1 MSAGIVL
8 AAGGTGGHLFP
19 AQALARA
26 LRERGHRPTLVTDAR
41 GGSYGEMFDGID
53 VEIVAAATLTGRGLL
68 GRVGALFEIA
78 RGVAQARRLLKRL
91 RAAVVVGFG
100 GYPALPTM
108 LAAISLRLP
117 TLIHEQNAVLGRVN
131 RLLAPFVTAI
141 AASFARTARIPVR
154 QQRQVKVTGNPVR
167 ADVVQV
173 GAQDYAPPGADG
185 TIRLLIFGG
194 SQGASVLSD
203 VVPAAILGLADDLAE
218 RVSVTQQ
225 CRPDDCD
232 RVAMLYRS
240 AGIEAEVKAFF
251 DDMPTRLAETHL
263 VIARAGAGT
272 VSELAVAGRPA
283 ILVPYAHATDDHQT
297 ANAENL
303 VAVDGAVC
311 LPQQSLEPLD
321 LTRRLQDL
329 IRQPEQLSALARN
342 ARRAGHADAAERLA
356 DMVETVAAGG
366 TVGAPA

>member
-19 AQALARA
+19 AQALAQA
-26 LRERGHRPTLVTDAR
+26 LRGRGHRLTLVTDAR
-41 GGSYGEMFDGID
+41 GGGYGEMFDGID
-53 VEIVAAATLTGRGLL
+53 IEIVAAATLTGRSLL
-68 GRVGALFEIA
+68 GRVSALFDIA
-78 RGVAQARRLLKRL
+78 RGVTQARRLLKRL

-141 AASFARTARIPVR
+141 AASFARTSGIPPRHHGKVT
-154 QQRQVKVTGNPVR
+154 VTGNPVR
-167 ADVVQV
+167 AEVKRI
-173 GAQDYAPPGADG
+173 GEQDYAPPEADG
-185 TIRLLIFGG
+185 AIRLLVFGG

-203 VVPAAILGLADDLAE
+203 VVPAAILGLDDDLAE
-218 RVSVTQQ
+218 RISLTQQ
-225 CRPDDCD
+225 CRPDDCE
-232 RVAMLYRS
+232 RVATLYRS
-240 AGIEAEVKAFF
+240 AGIAAEVGAFF
-251 DDMPTRLAETHL
+251 DDLPDRLANAHL

-283 ILVPYAHATDDHQT
+283 ILVPYQHATDDHQT

-303 VAVDGAVC
+303 VAVDGAI
-311 LPQQSLEPLD
+311 LLAQQALEPLD

-329 IRQPEQLSALARN
+329 ARHPERLAALARN
-342 ARRAGHADAAERLA
+342 ARLAGHADAGEQLA
-356 DMVETVAAGG
+356 DLVEVTAAGG
-366 TVGAPA
+366 TEGAPA

>member
-26 LRERGHRPTLVTDAR
+26 LRDRGHRPTLVTDSR
-41 GGSYGEMFDGID
+41 GGGYGAMFDGID
-53 VEIVAAATLTGRGLL
+53 VEIVAAATFTGRGPL
-68 GRVGALFEIA
+68 GRAAALFDIA
-78 RGVAQARRLLKRL
+78 RGVSQARRLLKRL

-141 AASFARTARIPVR
+141 AASFARTSGIPPRHRGKVT
-154 QQRQVKVTGNPVR
+154 VTGNPVR
-167 ADVVQV
+167 AEVRLL
-173 GAQDYAPPGADG
+173 GGQDFAPPAADG
-185 TIRLLIFGG
+185 PIRLLVFGG

-203 VVPAAILGLADDLAE
+203 VVPAAILGLDDDLAD
-218 RVSVTQQ
+218 RISLTQQ
-225 CRPDDCD
+225 CRPDDCE
-232 RVAMLYRS
+232 RVGALYRS
-240 AGIEAEVKAFF
+240 AGIVAEVAAFF
-251 DDMPTRLAETHL
+251 DDLPDRLAKAHL
-263 VIARAGAGT
+263 VVARAGAGT

-283 ILVPYAHATDDHQT
+283 ILVPYQHATDDHQT

-303 VAVDGAVC
+303 VAVDGAI
-311 LPQQSLEPLD
+311 LLAQQALEPLD

-329 IRQPEQLSALARN
+329 LRRPERLTALARN
-342 ARRAGHADAAERLA
+342 ARQAGHADAADRLA
-356 DMVETVAAGG
+356 DLAESIADDRSGG
-366 TVGAPA
+366 ASA

>member
-19 AQALARA
+19 AQALAQA
-26 LRERGHRPTLVTDAR
+26 LRGRGHRLTLVTDGR
-41 GGSYGEMFDGID
+41 GGGYGEMFDGID
-53 VEIVAAATLTGRGLL
+53 VEVVAAATLTGRGLP
-68 GRVGALFEIA
+68 GRVSALFDIA
-78 RGVAQARRLLKRL
+78 RGVGQARRLLKRL

-131 RLLAPFVTAI
+131 RLLAPLVTAI
-141 AASFARTARIPVR
+141 AASFARTSGIPPRHRGKVT
-154 QQRQVKVTGNPVR
+154 VTGNPVR
-167 ADVVQV
+167 AEVKRI
-173 GAQDYAPPGADG
+173 GEQDYVPPETGGA
-185 TIRLLIFGG
+185 IRLLVFGG

-203 VVPAAILGLADDLAE
+203 VVPAAILGLDDDLAE
-218 RVSVTQQ
+218 RIALTQQ
-225 CRPDDCD
+225 CRPDDCE

-240 AGIEAEVKAFF
+240 AGIAAEVASFF
-251 DDMPTRLAETHL
+251 DDLPDRLASAHL

-283 ILVPYAHATDDHQT
+283 ILVPYQHATDDHQT

-303 VAVDGAVC
+303 AGVDGAI
-311 LPQQSLEPLD
+311 LLAQQALEPLD
-321 LTRRLQDL
+321 LTRRLEGL
-329 IRQPEQLSALARN
+329 ARHPERLAALARN
-342 ARRAGHADAAERLA
+342 ARLAGHADAGERLA
-356 DMVETVAAGG
+356 DLVEATAV
-366 TVGAPA
+366 VRSEGAPG